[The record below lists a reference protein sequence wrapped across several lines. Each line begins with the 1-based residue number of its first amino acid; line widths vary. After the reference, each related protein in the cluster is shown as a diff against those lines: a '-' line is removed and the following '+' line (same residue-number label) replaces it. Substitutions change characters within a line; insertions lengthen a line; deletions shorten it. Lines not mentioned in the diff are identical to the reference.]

1 MEEVRFDRNTGLC
14 LYTLMMIIIL
24 SYCDSGYAGMSLTV
38 RYFPLYTIITH
49 GAYACVCNDVCA
61 ADNYSDD

>member
-1 MEEVRFDRNTGLC
+1 
-14 LYTLMMIIIL
+14 MMIIIL

-61 ADNYSDD
+61 ADNYSDDWQL